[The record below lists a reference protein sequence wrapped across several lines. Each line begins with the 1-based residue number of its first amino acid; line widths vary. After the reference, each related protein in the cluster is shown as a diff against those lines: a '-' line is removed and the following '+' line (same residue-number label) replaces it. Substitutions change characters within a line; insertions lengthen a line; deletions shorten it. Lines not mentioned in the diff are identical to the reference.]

1 MVLVLSQLQTAIIN
15 ILAMNGTIA
24 CAPPFSSRYRGY
36 SKSTGSQSP
45 PIKLSS
51 PSFLLL
57 YFSTVLSQQLLIL
70 EMFIITLVTR
80 LLYRR
85 QYEPL
90 PEEDCIDDENTKMMP
105 IPESA

>member
-1 MVLVLSQLQTAIIN
+1 MGQTLSAS
-15 ILAMNGTIA
+15 A
-24 CAPPFSSRYRGY
+24 
-36 SKSTGSQSP
+36 
-45 PIKLSS
+45 
-51 PSFLLL
+51 FLLL
-57 YFSTVLSQQLLIL
+57 SCLPPTVLSQQLLIL

-90 PEEDCIDDENTKMMP
+90 PEEDCVDMENTKMMP